1 MTIPRGNLCVYHT
14 LLQSRNVALIVF
26 ILSASHSTAVTSEK
40 HRMINAGRNL
50 CVRVK
55 LLSEL
60 PPNEQRTWTG
70 TKEVSALTQSTRHKN
85 PEHST
90 RTRQ

>member
-1 MTIPRGNLCVYHT
+1 MIVYDHPPRKLVCRPHPPPK
-14 LLQSRNVALIVF
+14 QECCIDRI
-26 ILSASHSTAVTSEK
+26 HSLRK
-40 HRMINAGRNL
+40 PQHGRHFGEAPYDQ
-50 CVRVK
+50 CRRVK